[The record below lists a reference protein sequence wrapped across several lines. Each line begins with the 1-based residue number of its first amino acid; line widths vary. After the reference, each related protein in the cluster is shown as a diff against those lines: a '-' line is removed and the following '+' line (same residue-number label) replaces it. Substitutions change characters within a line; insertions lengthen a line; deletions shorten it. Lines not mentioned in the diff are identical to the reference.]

1 MFKNEPKKILIGNSF
16 GGTISFKMALLNP
29 KNYSHIIFLT
39 PALRE
44 VKQSQYIMKKIGKVI
59 GYFLPKIRLTQ
70 QGHDDTKYFFK
81 DAQKAF
87 PNHYTGRNIP
97 GTIRVVLN
105 AI

>member
-1 MFKNEPKKILIGNSF
+1 
-16 GGTISFKMALLNP
+16 MALLNP
-29 KNYSHIIFLT
+29 TKYSYIVFLT

-44 VKQSQYIMKKIGKVI
+44 VKQSQYIMKKIGKII
-59 GYFLPKIRLTQ
+59 GYFLPKIKMTQ
-70 QGHDDTKYFFK
+70 QGSDDTKYEFK
-81 DAQKAF
+81 DVKKTF